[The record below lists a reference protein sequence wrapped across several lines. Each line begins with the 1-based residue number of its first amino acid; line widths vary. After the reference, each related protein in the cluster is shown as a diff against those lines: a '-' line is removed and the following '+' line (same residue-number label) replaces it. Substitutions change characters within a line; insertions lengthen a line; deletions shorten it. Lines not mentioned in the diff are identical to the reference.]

1 MFWASACAAFADEQA
16 APATV
21 ANPDSTALTEAQT
34 PTPCPDVPC
43 CRVRRF
49 EPYVTPDPRS
59 CAPSFSEAVGSGLLP
74 PFGWGW
80 YGFGWPGYWGW
91 GSGGWGSGGWGLAAG
106 VLAAG
111 ALAAGGLE
119 AGVLLGVHSAI
130 TRTPSASTAAFG
142 FHAVRVGLTHLSRTG
157 STAAQDSSPRCHCR
171 STHFIRSHLLT
182 APDREPA
189 LGRRAWASIIGS
201 PRGAFQPNK
210 TVERNSFRSGREKD
224 LESD

>member
-1 MFWASACAAFADEQA
+1 MRLRSPRSRLRRPAPTFLAIECGGLNRTSRLTRVRARHRSPRRSAAA
-16 APATV
+16 
-21 ANPDSTALTEAQT
+21 
-34 PTPCPDVPC
+34 C
-43 CRVRRF
+43 CR
-49 EPYVTPDPRS
+49 RS
-59 CAPSFSEAVGSGLLP
+59 VGAGMALVGLDT
-74 PFGWGW
+74 GAGA
-80 YGFGWPGYWGW
+80 
-91 GSGGWGSGGWGLAAG
+91 LAAG
-106 VLAAG
+106 GLAAG

-130 TRTPSASTAAFG
+130 TRTPSASMAAFG

-157 STAAQDSSPRCHCR
+157 STAAQDSSLRCHCR

-182 APDREPA
+182 APDPGPA